1 MRSLRFLGC
10 LLVASALAFP
20 AAAEAQESWFGGL
33 FGGGFAPARPAPPA
47 HDGGGFSSEPLQLDV
62 RPRRSPRRQVN
73 SQRLRSV
80 RVARPARVDAI
91 AAHTE
96 AYARLNPAI
105 NPRWH
110 LEDPTLRHG
119 DIVVLDRGV
128 MVFVGQKASSHGA
141 SEFKRPA
148 AVTDIS
154 NAERDSM
161 EKLTVVSA
169 D

>member
-1 MRSLRFLGC
+1 MRSLRLFGC
-10 LLVASALAFP
+10 LLVASALAWP
-20 AAAEAQESWFGGL
+20 AAAKAQESWFGGL
-33 FGGGFAPARPAPPA
+33 FGGGFAPARQAAPASD
-47 HDGGGFSSEPLQLDV
+47 DGVSSEPLRLDV
-62 RPRRSPRRQVN
+62 RPRRFPRRQVN
-73 SQRLRSV
+73 TQRLRSV
-80 RVARPARVDAI
+80 RVARPARVDTI

-128 MVFVGQKASSHGA
+128 MVFVGQKASSHR
-141 SEFKRPA
+141 SNEFQRPA
-148 AVTDIS
+148 AVSDIS
-154 NAERDSM
+154 SAERDSI

-169 D
+169 N

>member
-1 MRSLRFLGC
+1 MPPLRSLGC
-10 LLVASALAFP
+10 LLVATTLALP

-33 FGGGFAPARPAPPA
+33 FGGAAPVRQAPPA
-47 HDGGGFSSEPLQLDV
+47 YDNSGFSSEPLQLDV
-62 RPRRSPRRQVN
+62 RPRRSPRRVQT
-73 SQRLRSV
+73 QRPRSV
-80 RVARPARVDAI
+80 RVARPARVDTI

-128 MVFVGQKASSHGA
+128 MVFVGQKASSH
-141 SEFKRPA
+141 SPNEFKRPA

-154 NAERDSM
+154 NAERDSI

-169 D
+169 N

>member
-1 MRSLRFLGC
+1 MRSLRLFGC
-10 LLVASALAFP
+10 LLVASALAWP
-20 AAAEAQESWFGGL
+20 AAAMAQESWFGGL
-33 FGGGFAPARPAPPA
+33 FGGFAPTRQAAPAS
-47 HDGGGFSSEPLQLDV
+47 DDGFSSEPLRLDV
-62 RPRRSPRRQVN
+62 RPRRFPRRQVN
-73 SQRLRSV
+73 TQGLRSV
-80 RVARPARVDAI
+80 RVARRPARLDTI

-128 MVFVGQKASSHGA
+128 MVFVGQKASSHNA
-141 SEFKRPA
+141 NEFQRPA

-154 NAERDSM
+154 SAERDSI

-169 D
+169 N